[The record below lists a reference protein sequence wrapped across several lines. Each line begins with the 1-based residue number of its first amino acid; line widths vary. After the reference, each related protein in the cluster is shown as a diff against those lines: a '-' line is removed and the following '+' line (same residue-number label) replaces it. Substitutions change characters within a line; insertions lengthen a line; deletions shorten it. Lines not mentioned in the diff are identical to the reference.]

1 MEKKN
6 SQIVIYRSKNSIE
19 IDVVI
24 EKKSVWLNL
33 DQIASLFERDKSV
46 ISRHIKNIFLD
57 KELHRDSVV
66 AKFATTAK
74 DGKTYHV
81 DYYNLDIIISVG
93 YRVKS
98 QKGVDFRIWAT
109 NILRGYLLEGY
120 ALNQKQLL
128 NAQNKLKEIQQTIL
142 FIKDKSTKNL
152 LQGKANELLEL
163 IADYSRTFALLEQYD
178 SGTLLEG
185 KGNEEV
191 KPFLYK
197 EAKTAII
204 KLREN
209 LPTQSETDGDLFGNE
224 RDGGLDAILGA
235 LYQTFRRK
243 ELYTSI
249 EEKASHLLY
258 LVIKDHPFS
267 DGNKRIGSFLFIYF
281 LHKHDYLYK
290 KTGEKKINDNAMTA
304 LALLI
309 AESNPKEKELMIA
322 LIVNILKN

>member
-1 MEKKN
+1 MEQKN
-6 SQIVIYRSKNSIE
+6 TQIIIYRSKNSIE

-24 EKKSVWLNL
+24 EKKTVWLSL

-46 ISRHIKNIFLD
+46 ISRHIKNIFSD
-57 KELHRDSVV
+57 KELHRNSVV

-81 DYYNLDIIISVG
+81 VYYNLDIIISVG

-128 NAQNKLKEIQQTIL
+128 KAQNKLREIQQTIL
-142 FIKDKSTKNL
+142 FIKEKSKKAL
-152 LQGKANELLEL
+152 LLGKAHELLEL

-185 KGNEEV
+185 KGNEEI
-191 KPFLYK
+191 KPFSYE

-209 LPTQSETDGDLFGNE
+209 LPPQSETDGNLFGNE

-235 LYQTFRRK
+235 LYQTFGEK
-243 ELYTSI
+243 ELYTSL

-281 LHKHDYLYK
+281 LHKHSYLYK

-304 LALLI
+304 LALLV
-309 AESNPKEKELMIA
+309 AESNPNEKDMMIL
-322 LIVNILKN
+322 LIIHLIQE